1 MHVKETTLYVPTS
14 DGHLIALHYYA
25 GYRGPMRRGPL
36 PLPVLCVH
44 GLGANRHNF
53 DIFGDPGALPRQLAA
68 RGHDTYVVELRG
80 MGHSHAEEHGVDD
93 YLGLDLP
100 AVVEYIL
107 QGRGLRQRK
116 LHWVGHSLG
125 AILGYL
131 YGGHHPEQLASLTSV
146 AGPLPAAVPIFA
158 RDLLVQARHLIRG
171 GLEKF
176 VLPNRRGAMAF
187 KHLPKLARLAY
198 DGMLFHGPNLSD
210 ELLVKVADQC
220 LENVSLGVLRRL
232 AEWTTA
238 RGPHAREIEDALAT
252 LTVPSLYLAAT
263 LDPLAP
269 PVSVEA
275 AMAHMPAGYGTF
287 RVISRRRGDGADF
300 GHGDILVSPAA
311 QRAVYPLIMDFIAQ
325 RDVPAPIMQA
335 GASTKAAS

>member
-1 MHVKETTLYVPTS
+1 MRVKDTTLYVPTS
-14 DGHLIALHYYA
+14 DGQLIALHYYA

-53 DIFGDPGALPRQLAA
+53 DLFGDPNALPRQLAA

-80 MGHSHAEEHGVDD
+80 MGHSPAQRHGIDH
-93 YLGLDLP
+93 YLGHDLP
-100 AVVEYIL
+100 AVVDYIL

-131 YGGHHPEQLASLTSV
+131 YGGQHPEKLASLTSV

-158 RDLLVQARHLIRG
+158 RDLLANVRHLIRG
-171 GLEKF
+171 RLIDF
-176 VLPNRRGAMAF
+176 VIPNRRGALAF
-187 KHLPKLARLAY
+187 KHLPGLARLAY
-198 DGMLFHGPNLSD
+198 DGTLFHGPNLSD
-210 ELLVKVADQC
+210 AMLIKVAEQC

-232 AEWTTA
+232 AEWTTSH
-238 RGPHAREIEDALAT
+238 GPHAHEVEDALAK
-252 LTVPSLYLAAT
+252 LTVPSLFLAGT

-269 PVSVEA
+269 PVACEA
-275 AMAHMPAGYGTF
+275 AMAHMPQGHGTF
-287 RVISRRRGDGADF
+287 RVVSKRRGDGVDF

-311 QRAVYPLIMDFIAQ
+311 QRAVYPLILQFIAL
-325 RDVPAPIMQA
+325 RDAPAPAMQQ
-335 GASTKAAS
+335 AS

>member
-1 MHVKETTLYVPTS
+1 MHVKETTLYVPTA
-14 DGHLIALHYYA
+14 DGQLIALHYYS
-25 GYRGPMRRGPL
+25 GYRGPMRRGPM

-80 MGHSHAEEHGVDD
+80 MGHSPAARHGVDQ
-93 YLGLDLP
+93 YLGHDLP
-100 AVVEYIL
+100 AVVDYIL
-107 QGRGLRQRK
+107 EGRGLRQRK

-131 YGGHHPEQLASLTSV
+131 YGGRHPEKLASLTSV

-158 RDLLVQARHLIRG
+158 RDLIAQVRHLIRG
-171 GLEKF
+171 GLEHL
-176 VLPNRRGAMAF
+176 VIPNRKGALAF
-187 KHLPKLARLAY
+187 KHLPSLARLAY
-198 DGMLFHGPNLSD
+198 NGKLFHGPNLTD
-210 ELLVKVADQC
+210 AMLVKVAEEC

-232 AEWTTA
+232 AEWTTTH
-238 RGPHAREIEDALAT
+238 GPHAREIEQALAT
-252 LTVPSLYLAAT
+252 LTVPSLFLAGT

-269 PVSVEA
+269 PVACEA
-275 AMAHMPAGYGTF
+275 AMMHMPEGFGTF
-287 RVISRRRGDGADF
+287 RVVSKRRGDGLDF

-311 QRAVYPLIMDFIAQ
+311 QRAVYPLILDFIAL
-325 RDVPAPIMQA
+325 RDMPAAALQQA
-335 GASTKAAS
+335 S